1 MSTDYERH
9 DALALA
15 ALIRTRAVSPR
26 ELLDA
31 ALARLDACNAKLGA
45 VCADHRDLA
54 IAGLRD
60 VPVDGALAGVPF
72 LLKDLHA
79 TFTGTVTGNGS
90 AFFRDNVA
98 THDSELVKRYRRAG
112 LVVFGKTATPEF
124 GLTVTTEPAIG
135 APTRNPWNLA
145 FTAGGSS
152 GGSAAAVAA
161 GIVPVAHASDGGGS
175 IRIPASC
182 CGLFGL
188 KPTRG
193 RNPAGPDRGE
203 GWAGM
208 STEHVVSRSIRD
220 SAACLD
226 ATAGPDVGAP
236 YAAPPPA
243 RPFLDEVGA
252 DPGRLRIGLLLT
264 THDGTPLH
272 PECERAARDAALLAE
287 SLGHHVEQVVPA
299 FLDEQF
305 ADALRTI
312 IGGNVAMA
320 IRRHAQRMGK
330 VATAADFETL
340 TWLLAGMGAQRTAA
354 DYADAVRVI
363 HLVGRRVGAFFETHD
378 VLLSPTLPDPPQ
390 PLGHFRMTTDT
401 PELEGPKVARATM
414 FTSMFNASGHPAASL
429 PLHRTPDGLPVGVQI
444 AGRYGDEATLIRL
457 AAQFEVATPWF
468 DRRPA
473 A

>member
-1 MSTDYERH
+1 MPTDHEPH
-9 DALALA
+9 DALAMA
-15 ALIRTRAVSPR
+15 ALVRARKVSPR

-31 ALARLDACNAKLGA
+31 ALARLDAVNARLGA
-45 VCADHRDLA
+45 VCADHRHLA
-54 IAGLRD
+54 VASLGD
-60 VPVDGALAGVPF
+60 VPLDGPLAGVPF

-79 TFTGTVTGNGS
+79 TLAGTITGNGA
-90 AFFRDNVA
+90 AFFRDNLA
-98 THDSELVKRYRRAG
+98 DHDSELVARYRRAG

-135 APTRNPWNLA
+135 APARNPWNLA

-203 GWAGM
+203 GWSGM
-208 STEHVVSRSIRD
+208 STEHVVSRTVRD

-226 ATAGPDVGAP
+226 ATAGADVGAP
-236 YAAPPPA
+236 YFAPPPA
-243 RPFLDEVGA
+243 RPFLAEVGA
-252 DPGRLRIGLLLT
+252 APGRLRIGVVL
-264 THDGTPLH
+264 HSQDATPLH
-272 PECERAARDAALLAE
+272 PECERAVRAAARLAE
-287 SLGHHVEQVVPA
+287 SLGHHVEEVAPR
-299 FLDEQF
+299 FLDDQF
-305 ADALRTI
+305 AGAFRTV
-312 IGGNVAMA
+312 IGGNVGAA
-320 IRRHAQRMGK
+320 IRRHAQRMDK
-330 VATAADFETL
+330 AATPDDFETL
-340 TWLLAGMGAQRTAA
+340 TWIMAGLGEARSAA

-363 HLVGRRVGAFFETHD
+363 HLVGRRVGAFFESHD

-390 PLGHFRMTTDT
+390 PIGYYRMTTDT

-414 FTSMFNASGHPAASL
+414 FTAVFNASGHPAASL
-429 PLHRTPDGLPVGVQI
+429 PLHHTADGLPVGVQI
-444 AGRYGDEATLIRL
+444 AGRYGDEATLFRL
-457 AAQFEVATPWF
+457 AAQFEAAAPWAG
-468 DRRPA
+468 RRPA
-473 A
+473 P